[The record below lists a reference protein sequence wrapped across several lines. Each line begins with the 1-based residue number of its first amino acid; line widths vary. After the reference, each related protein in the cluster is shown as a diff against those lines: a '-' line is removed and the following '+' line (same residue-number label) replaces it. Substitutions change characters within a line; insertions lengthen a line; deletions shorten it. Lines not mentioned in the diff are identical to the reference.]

1 MGEMN
6 KIEAMGVMG
15 KIGAMG
21 GIGTSPFCSRVAF
34 SLPAT
39 IATSLFTDIKKDTRE
54 FLEQE

>member
-1 MGEMN
+1 MN

-54 FLEQE
+54 FFEQE